1 MAIHHHAM
9 KPPIQIAYGM
19 TPIPVW
25 YDYISEFHA
34 NDLIKKKD
42 KKVFLYW
49 EDKLMNIIKA
59 ILGSQHNFQDNK
71 G

>member
-34 NDLIKKKD
+34 NDLIKKED